1 LCCINSKTSIYHPG
15 ISFLDLIGR
24 FLFRLPHP
32 YRDELFQTPAM
43 NKFMKNHQQK
53 GCEEENV
60 KHKSLVVRRRR
71 KEA

>member
-1 LCCINSKTSIYHPG
+1 LVAFFSAY
-15 ISFLDLIGR
+15 
-24 FLFRLPHP
+24 PHP

-53 GCEEENV
+53 ASEEENV